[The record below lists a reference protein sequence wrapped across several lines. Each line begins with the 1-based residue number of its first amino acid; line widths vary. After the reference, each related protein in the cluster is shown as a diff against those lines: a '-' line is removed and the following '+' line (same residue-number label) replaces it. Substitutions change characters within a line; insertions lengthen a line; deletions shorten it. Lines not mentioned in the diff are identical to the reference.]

1 MIVDEH
7 ECTYP
12 SIYPKLDLK
21 PPDPILP
28 SSKSG
33 GTSSSSSSNDKGGT
47 AVRYKVNKND
57 EKGGAPKTSMKL

>member
-33 GTSSSSSSNDKGGT
+33 FSSSSNDKGGT
-47 AVRYKVNKND
+47 AVRYKINKND